1 MDIPA
6 SVPSDISP
14 HDEVMGQVLHH
25 SSEPAGGVVSTI
37 AEVEATVQAT
47 SVPLVGGPSDV
58 GGFVGV
64 AQNGASG
71 AKQTRPTRQGKQVP
85 RWTAEEEEKLK
96 AMIGD
101 GEPRGKWAEIAAQMG
116 NERSAMSVEQHWCD
130 GGPARRFPPRGAL
143 CLHRDIAMN
152 ALAVPLAMSPLS
164 PLGFFPRTHAPL
176 TLGRHARTRRSRA
189 GKL

>member
-1 MDIPA
+1 MD
-6 SVPSDISP
+6 
-14 HDEVMGQVLHH
+14 
-25 SSEPAGGVVSTI
+25 
-37 AEVEATVQAT
+37 
-47 SVPLVGGPSDV
+47 
-58 GGFVGV
+58 
-64 AQNGASG
+64 
-71 AKQTRPTRQGKQVP
+71 
-85 RWTAEEEEKLK
+85 EEEEKLK

-164 PLGFFPRTHAPL
+164 PFRLLPAYTRTS
-176 TLGRHARTRRSRA
+176 HARPPCAHASLPRRQIMM
-189 GKL
+189 GKRKKHQSIKKSNGGGGDVGGLDGSAMVVVTMGDGSMGDPASSLTES